1 MNVVEV
7 GEVNKTFDR
16 KHVLKR
22 LSLTGQQG
30 DVDGPTRGGGH
41 NAMRSNSLA
50 FGGHDE

>member
-7 GEVNKTFDR
+7 VEVNKTFDR

-30 DVDGPTRGGGH
+30 DVSGLTRGGGDRCQ
-41 NAMRSNSLA
+41 ALQRLGLWRS
-50 FGGHDE
+50 